1 MACVD
6 EVEFPTF
13 GLCASKEEGVCYQ
26 RGDGWVRI
34 VAGSLPGAVVG
45 LVLIVVGGCGVHV
58 Y

>member
-1 MACVD
+1 MARAG
-6 EVEFPTF
+6 EVEFRAF

-26 RGDGWVRI
+26 RGEGWARI
-34 VAGSLPGAVVG
+34 VAGSLPDAVVG